1 MFCPELEAGLAS
13 YSMEKKKKKVKELY
27 NIPDQ
32 DGI

>member
-13 YSMEKKKKKVKELY
+13 YSMGKKKKKELY